1 MPRATNAPAS
11 RLRRK
16 RVLSKARGFYGARHR
31 LFRKATEAVD
41 RAMQLATIH
50 RKERKRDYRG
60 LWIIRVN
67 AACKLCGI
75 SYSRLIEGLR
85 KADIRLNRK
94 MLAEIAIHDEAGFAQ
109 IVELA
114 KAAQA

>member
-1 MPRATNAPAS
+1 MRRHPATPQTGFIQGQ
-11 RLRRK
+11 RILRR
-16 RVLSKARGFYGARHR
+16 S
-31 LFRKATEAVD
+31 ATACSAKPP
-41 RAMQLATIH
+41 RQWTAPCNWPPSH

-75 SYSRLIEGLR
+75 SYNRLIEGLR

-94 MLAEIAIHDEAGFAQ
+94 MLAEIAIHDEAGFAR
-109 IVELA
+109 IVEQGQGRAGL
-114 KAAQA
+114 KLLS